1 MPGYGAR
8 FWAERTAENRR
19 RRYPKFRGKHT
30 ADAVVIGGGLT
41 GCTIA
46 SVLAQAGLKVTLLEA
61 ARLAGGAT
69 AGSPGVIVPEPDAPF
84 RSADE
89 LAGHRA
95 ARIVW
100 DEAKKGAVDFAA
112 ALKKLPTK
120 CDLAPAPF
128 LINTRTT
135 ETAQALRREQAARR
149 HAGIVAPWLPGPAVQ
164 TEIGTESAGAFHF
177 RDGFTFDPVRAALG
191 LASAAEHAG
200 ARIFEQSEARR
211 TRFTRRYAEVV
222 LASGVIRTH
231 LIVMATG
238 EPGPIIGQLRR
249 HVRRLDGYVVVTE
262 PLSAAMRRETG
273 KHRAI
278 VTEFGPDLHWW
289 RWLPDDRILFA
300 GAASKPVGPRKRDKA
315 LVQRTAQLMYEL
327 SVRHPVISG
336 LRAQWGWDLP
346 IVTAA
351 DTLPWIGP
359 HRNYPFHFLALA
371 FGWNADGLIWTAAK
385 AALRFAKGEPRV
397 DDDALGFARH
407 L

>member
-8 FWAERTAENRR
+8 FWAERTADNRR
-19 RRYPKFRGKHT
+19 RRYPKFRGKHN

-46 SVLAQAGLKVTLLEA
+46 SVLAQAGLKVMLLEA
-61 ARLAGGAT
+61 NRLAEGAT
-69 AGSPGVIVPEPDAPF
+69 AGSPGVIVPEPDAAF
-84 RSADE
+84 RAADE
-89 LAGHRA
+89 LAGRRA
-95 ARIVW
+95 SRIVW
-100 DEAKKGAVDFAA
+100 EEAKKGAVDFAA
-112 ALKKLPTK
+112 RLKKLSTK
-120 CDLAPAPF
+120 CDLTPAPF
-128 LINTRTT
+128 LMNTRRS
-135 ETAQALRREQAARR
+135 EDAQALRKEQTARR
-149 HAGIVAPWLPGPAVQ
+149 DAGIVAPWLAGPAVQ
-164 TEIGTESAGAFHF
+164 AEIGTESLGAFRF
-177 RDGFTFDPVRAALG
+177 SDAFTFDPVRAALG
-191 LASAAEHAG
+191 LAGAAETSG
-200 ARIFEQSEARR
+200 AEIFEQSEARR

-222 LASGVIRTH
+222 LASGVIRTR

-249 HVRRLDGYVVVTE
+249 HVRRLDGYAVVTE

-273 KHRAI
+273 KHRAV
-278 VTEFGPDLHWW
+278 VTEFGAEPHWW
-289 RWLPDDRILFA
+289 RWLPDDRMLFA
-300 GAASKPVGPRKRDKA
+300 GAASKPVGTRLREKA

-385 AALRFAKGEPRV
+385 AALRFAKGEPKRE
-397 DDDALGFARH
+397 DNALGFARH